1 MGVITVQGPRSGT
14 PYDIQIAGDT
24 PSATEQERIN
34 QYISEQEAPFDQAY
48 QELFGAY
55 PAEEEAEVEE
65 ERPFAIPLGA
75 RRGVEQVGSLFGT
88 ALEETG
94 KGLGIAGLETF
105 GRGMEEKSQAD
116 LRELEKFGRTTRKEV
131 DSVGTGL
138 SYFGEIAGEQA
149 PILGTTLA
157 GAAAGA
163 AAASFIPIPIV
174 STAAGAIV
182 GGALASFPLL
192 FGGNVQRQEEQ
203 VAAGELEKVS
213 IEKALIAAGGQ
224 SAIEGIAGKILA
236 FTPFKA
242 GVGNLWARAGK
253 GAAVGAAIEAPTE
266 ITQQLIERAQA
277 GLPIDNDE
285 AIEEYIDAGVAAGIL
300 GSSIGTVGGS
310 LTRDTSKDQA
320 MIDLESD
327 RNEADTDLQIEETLL
342 LPAPEA
348 QTSADQEVTPLLTGP
363 ELDASRIIEPGIDP
377 YEAEDFTLNQY
388 NAVYNQIKRDG
399 ELSFGKAQ
407 AAIRNETG
415 SKTANKK
422 IVSAIA
428 SVLEKEGKISKSS
441 RSKRDK
447 YTPTPVSKKAEE
459 FVDSLRRDT
468 ESTIRAIKKAAEA
481 LPRLELDVRYAE
493 QSPYGKDTYGKSAT
507 KKSALKKLE
516 AKKVQLNKLNER
528 LNNNQEKLRTVNQDF
543 SVPITDKIG
552 LPASKVRQQDFL
564 EAEYQKQKDKLKTIQ
579 ELADA
584 RDAATTAR
592 KSKEKKVDLRTQ
604 SYVSEQGRILDGF
617 QNRLKKIGLG
627 DVKVFGR
634 DAVRDSEGSLAEGAA
649 YSSPEGDQVIA
660 LSMGIYRPDMDA
672 ESYYKRLADVMN
684 HETIHAVRNLG
695 LFSKKELG
703 LLSRAVRKTKY
714 IKDVNGKKTARAYT
728 YFDRAASINPELS
741 TKKDKNGVLSPL
753 EEEAIAEMFRD
764 YSSGKLNKI
773 GQSRSLLK
781 RIGDFFR
788 SLVGAHVDRG
798 FNSVDQVF
806 GGINDGAVGKR
817 RRQNVEAQAEVK
829 ASRIA
834 GGGNPYRIRVD
845 NPGGSWLEGKIKSG
859 ERNIAEGGSGTRG
872 PVTAYTAPIG
882 NVGGTEAVML
892 PVKDVA
898 SLPGSMG
905 EKPAKGQRKYDE
917 MIKSVGN
924 KEYSFEKLLS
934 DNPIR
939 IGINHLGD
947 AYIDEGNNRAF
958 IANEIG
964 LSRVPAVVSWYN
976 GGENVSTKWSPQSVT
991 DMVERPIQEET
1002 ISEKELSRTRRDGD
1016 RGAVDSRGKIT
1027 PLDGSP
1033 QVAGEAGPDV
1043 RLVNIAEAYAN
1054 QSGIDY
1060 KRQGEYVSV
1069 DPKFAERISDA
1080 YEKMPHAPNNPV
1092 VKAAYADLIKQV
1104 ADQYAALVD
1113 NGYKFYFFDETND
1126 PYDGN
1131 PWNAMRDLRE
1141 NQTMAVYATEAGYGD
1156 DIFLG
1161 NTDDNPMVEDT
1172 GLMWPSGSLDG
1183 PPKRVLANDLFR
1195 AVHDTFGHGLE
1206 GAGFRARGEEN
1217 AWQAHAR
1224 LFTGDAL
1231 KALTSETRGQ
1241 NSWVNYGPYGE
1252 QNRNASVEDTIFA
1265 DQKIGLMPSFTWEQ
1279 RLAPDYDQDISSQS
1293 FKETADTGVTSS
1305 DIDVTG
1311 IPLEDQP
1318 KFSRLARSPNIPSL
1332 VELIRNNP
1340 DGYTVS
1346 SETYEPVLGG
1356 YSVAPLK
1363 EAEIIV
1369 GKNLPE
1375 EVLLDYLQDNKDI
1388 ARAVGNPVYLGGWLD
1403 SDSGQYYLDN
1413 TLIVP
1418 TLEDALYIA
1427 EAAEQLA
1434 IFDLNNKEVI
1444 STNDGIRQL
1453 KEGGA
1458 YSSDAAIGYS
1468 RRLEEIGSRFARARD
1483 NRNALEKEQLTE
1495 GLGTSE
1501 LFMTMGED
1509 GALSEFPDI
1518 GSLVDDYV
1526 MNNNR
1531 SSLSRI
1537 FKSENYPEYKRI
1549 LKANLD
1555 RVYGGKPI
1563 NVTRI
1568 EGYFDLS
1575 AKKTKSSFKVSK
1587 NDILLVGNPDE
1598 RELVVRSG
1606 SGKPQSVMIDRA
1618 KPKLSRLTIPLTQEQ
1633 RNASILDYLDPETGK
1648 PLFTAKQGAETLVSF
1663 ANKLLSLRGTRGY
1676 DIIKSEQDRDE
1687 VANIFAAEAEAAL
1700 LSSSDAIGWY
1710 DATLKLAKRILSVKY
1725 PEVSPVLYDGSKNPE
1740 YDPNA
1745 EVAFDF
1751 ATAVTSN
1758 GLAVTDNYDFAAQ
1771 QYESLRGNQDG
1782 KFPVKGRGAQGSSMH
1797 SAFEFWNI
1805 LTDQGYTPVKINE
1818 LLMTEVQRNRLDD
1831 LTASVLGV
1839 EKKDLPKK
1847 LVANTSEGA
1856 KEMVS
1861 VAYLLGPKIGNG
1873 FYRNLRGNFDPITMD
1888 RWWMRFVNRV
1898 SGNPIKIVTEKTIE
1912 NNIDGIWNQI
1922 KSKDSL
1928 RKLDQDILSLAAAR
1942 LDTKKINRSDMQ
1954 DIIPIM
1960 NEIYERDFY
1969 KKAYNDKIEELEA
1982 EGYSRGDAQTRRIAE
1997 KARPNRTDFLKNVGT
2012 YVKNITVQL
2021 QEDPRGVRDR
2031 SAMRDVT
2038 SRAKEILQKS
2048 LGLELTNADIQA
2060 LMWYAEKRIF
2070 AAGGVRK
2077 GRGEDNDYADGA
2089 IYVLKKRGVNDDKIK
2104 SALPDSDRY
2113 RVGVISNEL
2122 QADDQLNAETVE
2134 LSPAR
2139 DGDFFGPRK
2148 LAIEERG
2155 AYEGLTAE
2163 ERAIAEETLS
2173 NADLGGRPPV
2183 MFSRIP
2189 SSPYRAVRSPVQGGG
2204 LLDYAYGFIKEGTA
2218 KRMVLLPEGSHKEF
2232 DNGTEVGQGLYHIHR
2247 RMHDK
2252 ELIGNSNYKRV
2263 EKAIYD
2269 IMYLWEKQGFDD
2281 GESVTAYPS
2290 KDGVVLEW
2298 RNNVTHSAP
2307 PLQLVLERRS
2317 LGGTPVYYVKTF
2329 FPMLDKKDRASIP
2342 KRGKRRA
2349 AYNAKYSRIPQYS
2362 AVGQRS
2368 TPSIGPSDLAA
2379 RAELIRYT
2387 KVQDVMARYLSKVP
2401 FVTDKVAKE
2410 KTEAFMTKLQD
2421 SMLPVGKMYDKLRE
2435 RYGAN
2440 VIAQDMDA
2448 YFQETLVHGVSG
2460 SKKEKFDRT
2469 LFKPI
2474 LERVANLN
2482 INDVENGT
2490 LERVSGYYRQI
2501 LEKHKNRSHALAN
2514 AYLYA
2519 LHAKERNARISEL
2532 SKGKIVDGSGMSNIE
2547 ADKIMAFVG
2556 GLPELKRNALQEV
2569 DRQVHDI
2576 IKQTNQTYIDGG
2588 LIPDYLLDTD
2598 IDDDTKVEFERYGSY
2613 VPLRGYADPESS
2625 LDVADER
2632 VLTSTN
2638 KNGSKNKPNISA
2650 LGRSSYAGDILANVA
2665 VQHHQA
2671 IDKSERNKVGQSL
2684 LKLLESK
2691 DIDTSEF
2698 GRVLDKHP
2706 MKRAMVNGSIRYVP
2720 DRDFND
2726 PDQPILAVRR
2736 DGKEYLLLLDE
2747 KIATSMKGTLSPKQ
2761 ANVAVRFLHNITR
2774 FYANLLTSYNPA
2786 FLLSNWPRDIETA
2799 IFNAQQYEMKGSS
2812 KDIIKNVPKAFGAL
2826 LKVLNGKENANP
2838 YWANR
2843 YKEFYENGGQN
2854 VLNQMSNLVSASQDI
2869 ESTIGNMVAADNQGL
2884 TEKVK
2889 KSFLGKGA
2897 SLLNYVEAVN
2907 SAVENS
2913 TRLAFFDTM
2922 VSSLEAQNVPKKEA
2936 LKRAAFAARNLTTN
2950 FQKGGEYKNGLNS
2963 MYLFFNASMQGSMA
2977 IFNSLVNS
2985 KKARKLA
2992 ASIVVFGFMMDQIN
3006 AAISD
3011 DDDEDGINDYDDIN
3025 EYTLGHNLILPDLN
3039 GDGTY
3044 TKIPMA
3050 YGLNTLFNFGRVTS
3064 NLIRGAAGSEGTYT
3078 PQQAAKELTS
3088 YVTEMINPF
3097 GGNSALTF
3105 LSPTV
3110 GDLPVELLTNKD
3122 FRDAPVYKELSPYQP
3137 HLSRSGLYWSTT
3149 SPSAVWTS
3157 KFINDTLGRGDD
3169 YIPGEILGMRVDVQ
3183 PDVIEHIF
3191 GFMTGGLGRLV
3202 NQAADT
3208 ATSNIPNAAMGGWE
3222 SDMIRTTPFI
3232 NKFLTAVTDKDRAG
3246 DYYEKRDDVLAVR
3259 RSFRAAM
3266 QDGDRQRAIGLR
3278 NRYPET
3284 ILIMEPVN
3292 KIDRAIMKLRKK
3304 LKIIRSN
3311 QRITDD
3317 KRRELEDK
3325 IDTRILM
3332 LQNKANK
3339 LMQNI

>member
-138 SYFGEIAGEQA
+138 SYFGEIVGEQG

-310 LTRDTSKDQA
+310 LSKDQA

-327 RNEADTDLQIEETLL
+327 RNEADPDLEIIKLL
-342 LPAPEA
+342 AAPEAQTAEPEA

-703 LLSRAVRKTKY
+703 LLSRAARKTKY

-829 ASRIA
+829 ASR
-834 GGGNPYRIRVD
+834 
-845 NPGGSWLEGKIKSG
+845 
-859 ERNIAEGGSGTRG
+859 
-872 PVTAYTAPIG
+872 
-882 NVGGTEAVML
+882 
-892 PVKDVA
+892 
-898 SLPGSMG
+898 
-905 EKPAKGQRKYDE
+905 
-917 MIKSVGN
+917 
-924 KEYSFEKLLS
+924 
-934 DNPIR
+934 
-939 IGINHLGD
+939 
-947 AYIDEGNNRAF
+947 
-958 IANEIG
+958 
-964 LSRVPAVVSWYN
+964 
-976 GGENVSTKWSPQSVT
+976 SVT

-1033 QVAGEAGPDV
+1033 QVAGAAGPDV

-1241 NSWVNYGPYGE
+1241 NSWLNYGPYGE
-1252 QNRNASVEDTIFA
+1252 QNKNASVVDTIFA

-1495 GLGTSE
+1495 GLGTSK

-1518 GSLVDDYV
+1518 ASLVDDYV

-1531 SSLSRI
+1531 SSLNRI
-1537 FKSENYPEYKRI
+1537 FKSENYPEYKRV
-1549 LKANLD
+1549 LKKNLD

-1568 EGYFDLS
+1568 EGYSDPS

-1606 SGKPQSVMIDRA
+1606 SGKPQSVMIDTA

-2362 AVGQRS
+2362 TVGQRS

-2720 DRDFND
+2720 DRNFESVDFD
-2726 PDQPILAVRR
+2726 ETDKSGRVILAVRR
-2736 DGKEYLLLLDE
+2736 GGKEYLLSLDE
-2747 KIATSMKGTLSPKQ
+2747 KIGTSMKGTLSPKQ

-2812 KDIIKNVPKAFGAL
+2812 KDIIKNVPKAFWAL

-2889 KSFLGKGA
+2889 KSFVGKGA
-2897 SLLNYVEAVN
+2897 SLLNTVEAIN

-2985 KKARKLA
+2985 KKARQLA

-3202 NQAADT
+3202 NQTADT
-3208 ATSNIPNAAMGGWE
+3208 VTSNAPNYFMNRWE

-3232 NKFLTAVTDKDRAG
+3232 NKFFTAVTDKDRAG

-3304 LKIIRSN
+3304 LKMIRSN

>member
-55 PAEEEAEVEE
+55 PVEEEAEVEE

-116 LRELEKFGRTTRKEV
+116 LRELEKFGRTTRKDV
-131 DSVGTGL
+131 DSIGTGL
-138 SYFGEIAGEQA
+138 SYAGEIAGEQA

-163 AAASFIPIPIV
+163 AAFSLIPVPV
-174 STAAGAIV
+174 LSTAAGAIV

-213 IEKALIAAGGQ
+213 IEKALVAAGGQ
-224 SAIEGIAGKILA
+224 AAIEGIAGKILA

-253 GAAVGAAIEAPTE
+253 GAVAGAAIEAPTE

-300 GSSIGTVGGS
+300 GGGIGTVGGS
-310 LTRDTSKDQA
+310 LSKDQA

-327 RNEADTDLQIEETLL
+327 RNEADSDLEITKLL
-342 LPAPEA
+342 AAPETQTA
-348 QTSADQEVTPLLTGP
+348 ESEAETSADQEVIPLLTGP
-363 ELDASRIIEPGIDP
+363 ESDASRLIEPGIDP

-407 AAIRNETG
+407 AAIRKETG

-447 YTPTPVSKKAEE
+447 YTPTPVSKKAED

-528 LNNNQEKLRTVNQDF
+528 LKNNQEKLRTVNQDF

-579 ELADA
+579 DLADA

-604 SYVSEQGRILDGF
+604 SYVSEQSRILDEF

-703 LLSRAVRKTKY
+703 LLSRAARKTKY

-728 YFDRAASINPELS
+728 YFDRAASINPELP
-741 TKKDKNGVLSPL
+741 TKKDKNGVLSSL

-817 RRQNVEAQAEVK
+817 RRKYVEAQAEVK
-829 ASRIA
+829 ASR
-834 GGGNPYRIRVD
+834 P
-845 NPGGSWLEGKIKSG
+845 L
-859 ERNIAEGGSGTRG
+859 
-872 PVTAYTAPIG
+872 
-882 NVGGTEAVML
+882 
-892 PVKDVA
+892 
-898 SLPGSMG
+898 
-905 EKPAKGQRKYDE
+905 
-917 MIKSVGN
+917 
-924 KEYSFEKLLS
+924 
-934 DNPIR
+934 
-939 IGINHLGD
+939 
-947 AYIDEGNNRAF
+947 
-958 IANEIG
+958 
-964 LSRVPAVVSWYN
+964 
-976 GGENVSTKWSPQSVT
+976 T

-1002 ISEKELSRTRRDGD
+1002 ISEKELSRKRRDGD

-1033 QVAGEAGPDV
+1033 QVAGAAGPDV

-1241 NSWVNYGPYGE
+1241 NSWLNYGPYGE
-1252 QNRNASVEDTIFA
+1252 QNKNASVVDTIFA

-1363 EAEIIV
+1363 EAEVIV

-1427 EAAEQLA
+1427 EAAEQIA

-1518 GSLVDDYV
+1518 ASLVDDYV

-1537 FKSENYPEYKRI
+1537 FKSENYPEYKRV
-1549 LKANLD
+1549 LKTNLD

-1568 EGYFDLS
+1568 EGYFDPS
-1575 AKKTKSSFKVSK
+1575 AKRKKSSFKVSK

-1606 SGKPQSVMIDRA
+1606 SGKPQSVMIDTA

-1676 DIIKSEQDRDE
+1676 DIINSEQDRDE

-1782 KFPVKGRGAQGSSMH
+1782 KFPIKGRGAQGSSMH

-1997 KARPNRTDFLKNVGT
+1997 KARPNRTLFLKNVGT
-2012 YVKNITVQL
+2012 YVSNIKVQL

-2148 LAIEERG
+2148 LVIEERG

-2189 SSPYRAVRSPVQGGG
+2189 SNPYRPVRAPVQGGG
-2204 LLDYAYGFIKEGTA
+2204 ILDYAYGFIQEGVA
-2218 KRMVLLPEGSHKEF
+2218 KIPVLLPEGSHKEF
-2232 DNGTEVGQGLYHIHR
+2232 DNGTEVGQGLHHIHR

-2252 ELIGNSNYKRV
+2252 ELIDNSKYKRV
-2263 EKAIYD
+2263 ENAIYD
-2269 IMYLWEKQGFDD
+2269 IMRRWQNQGFND
-2281 GESVTAYPS
+2281 GESVTGYPS

-2307 PLQLVLERRS
+2307 PLQLVLERRK
-2317 LGGTPVYYVKTF
+2317 LADMPVYYVKTF

-2362 AVGQRS
+2362 TVGQRS

-2532 SKGKIVDGSGMSNIE
+2532 SKGKIVDGSGMSNAE

-2556 GLPELKRNALQEV
+2556 GLPELKRGALKEV

-2761 ANVAVRFLHNITR
+2761 ANAAVRFLHNITR
-2774 FYANLLTSYNPA
+2774 FYANLLTSYNPS

-2812 KDIIKNVPKAFGAL
+2812 KDIIKNVPKAFWAL

-2897 SLLNYVEAVN
+2897 SLLNTVEAVN

-3011 DDDEDGINDYDDIN
+3011 DDDEDGVNDYDDIS

-3208 ATSNIPNAAMGGWE
+3208 ATSNIPNAAMGRWE
-3222 SDMIRTTPFI
+3222 SDMIRTTPI
-3232 NKFLTAVTDKDRAG
+3232 MNKFFTAVTDKDRAG